1 MKYRVKMPSLS
12 FKQRG
17 ITITEFT
24 IVLPIFLI
32 LMFSII
38 QGGVVIFLYNQVSHA
53 AKEGVRYA
61 VVRGTEAG
69 ADPAR
74 VGDAPATPQA
84 VTTHV
89 KGKTSLENLTVSTTW
104 PNAGSKDPGSTVK
117 VEVSYPLASDFIFF
131 PTFNITAS
139 STGIIHY

>member
-1 MKYRVKMPSLS
+1 MKYRIKMPHLS

-38 QGGVVIFLYNQVSHA
+38 QGGVVIFMYNQVSHA

-74 VGDAPATPQA
+74 VGDAPATSQTVSTYVKSKASLDNLTVTTSWPVSKEPGQA
-84 VTTHV
+84 VTV
-89 KGKTSLENLTVSTTW
+89 Q
-104 PNAGSKDPGSTVK
+104 
-117 VEVSYPLASDFIFF
+117 VSYPLASDFIFF